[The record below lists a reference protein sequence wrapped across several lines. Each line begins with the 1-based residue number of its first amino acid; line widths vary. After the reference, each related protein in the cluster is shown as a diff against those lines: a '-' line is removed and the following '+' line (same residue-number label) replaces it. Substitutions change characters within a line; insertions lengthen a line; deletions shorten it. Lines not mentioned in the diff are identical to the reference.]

1 MRGIHGMNSENGWQL
16 ENALISMML
25 IQSLGDR
32 MVNFSISHRDSIR
45 ASPLQVSQVPT
56 SNTFFTGCIQNHST
70 GWGVGHISWF
80 DHYHPKLVNGCCATK
95 YHITF
100 FYFCKVWP
108 TTKVLNF
115 EKACTV
121 AMLHSHCG
129 HFLLAGGP
137 ARFVSGNMFLAVR
150 MDYHQRVSLEFT
162 WTLTRP
168 QIGNYSNS

>member
-1 MRGIHGMNSENGWQL
+1 MRGLNGMNSENGWQL
-16 ENALISMML
+16 KTPKFLDA
-25 IQSLGDR
+25 GDA
-32 MVNFSISHRDSIR
+32 HRDSIR
-45 ASPLQVSQVPT
+45 ASPLQGSQVPT

-80 DHYHPKLVNGCCATK
+80 DHYHPKLVNGCCTTK
-95 YHITF
+95 YPITF

-137 ARFVSGNMFLAVR
+137 ALCVSGHMFLAVEWITTKG
-150 MDYHQRVSLEFT
+150 YPWNLHEHQQGP
-162 WTLTRP
+162 RP
-168 QIGNYSNS
+168 LITTIVNHLSA